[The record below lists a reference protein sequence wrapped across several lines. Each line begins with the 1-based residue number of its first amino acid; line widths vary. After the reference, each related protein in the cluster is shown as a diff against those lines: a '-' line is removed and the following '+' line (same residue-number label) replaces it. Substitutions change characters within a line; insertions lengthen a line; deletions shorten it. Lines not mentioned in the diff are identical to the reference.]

1 MYPIINNILGTQASD
16 NAFQNFI
23 DPYISRIPIKDELI
37 RYSFVFIIVA
47 ILVFI
52 TKALYYFLLAKF
64 SARVVKT
71 VKQDVFNKCINADFQ
86 FFVDNKVPIIA
97 IGHKSIIM
105 LHALSKWI
113 ENPSMQEI
121 FQFKDKKR
129 EALIQLALFN
139 RNISGLHG
147 LGSISMAH
155 THDNV
160 VRIQEAV
167 EEIALPVSQSK
178 FN

>member
-1 MYPIINNILGTQASD
+1 MEILSNSKQEYERINKEGEQLRNSL
-16 NAFQNFI
+16 NN
-23 DPYISRIPIKDELI
+23 
-37 RYSFVFIIVA
+37 
-47 ILVFI
+47 
-52 TKALYYFLLAKF
+52 YF
-64 SARVVKT
+64 
-71 VKQDVFNKCINADFQ
+71 N
-86 FFVDNKVPIIA
+86 DNKIPIIA

-113 ENPSMQEI
+113 ENPSIQEI